1 MVAKRFSS
9 RSFSVVNI
17 RLVVFCTITNLA
29 KIRILPHI
37 CIMHISNRELFLQH
51 QAQTTRFPLLL
62 VFERAEGIYL
72 YDKNNKPFIDLISG
86 ISVSSLGHGNAN
98 VNQALKNQIDKY
110 MHLMVYGEYVQ
121 APQVQLAQKLTSL
134 LPDSLNSVYFVN
146 SGAEATDGALKLA
159 KRLTKRSEIIAFKH
173 AYHGSTHAALSL
185 NSEEEYKNAFR
196 PLLPD
201 VRFLKNGNLAELDNI
216 THKTA
221 CVIIEVVRGEAGY
234 LPTDETF
241 LKALR
246 EKCNAHCV
254 LLIFDEIQTGM
265 GRTGKM
271 FAFEHSGV
279 VPDILLLGK
288 ALGAGMPM
296 GAFVASH
303 NMMMTLAENPILGHI
318 TTFGGHP
325 VICAGAIAGIEEL
338 TKHSW
343 ISEVAE
349 KEQLFRSLLVHP
361 AIKKINGKGL
371 MLALELESFDF
382 NKKVIDGCIADG
394 LITDWFLFATNCM
407 RLSPPLIITPEQIKQ
422 ACQIIVNN
430 LNKFYH

>member
-1 MVAKRFSS
+1 
-9 RSFSVVNI
+9 
-17 RLVVFCTITNLA
+17 
-29 KIRILPHI
+29 
-37 CIMHISNRELFLQH
+37 MHISNRELFLQH

-62 VFERAEGIYL
+62 EFERANGIYL
-72 YDKNNKPFIDLISG
+72 YDKNNKPYIDLISG
-86 ISVSSLGHGNAN
+86 ISVSTLGHGNPK
-98 VNQALKNQIDKY
+98 VIQAIKSQVDKY

-121 APQVQLAQKLTSL
+121 SPQVQLAQKLTSL
-134 LPDSLNSVYFVN
+134 LPLKLNTVYFVN

-159 KRLTKRSEIIAFKH
+159 KRVTKRSQIIAFKH

-201 VRFLKNGNLAELDNI
+201 VHFLNNGNFDELDQI
-216 THKTA
+216 TSKTS
-221 CVIIEVVRGEAGY
+221 CVIIEIVRGEAGY

-246 EKCNAHCV
+246 KKCDEHCV
-254 LLIFDEIQTGM
+254 LLIFDEIQTGI
-265 GRTGKM
+265 GRTGKL

-279 VPDILLLGK
+279 IPDILLLGK

-325 VICAGAIAGIEEL
+325 VCCAAALAGLEEITQSTYIEE
-338 TKHSW
+338 
-343 ISEVAE
+343 VAQKE
-349 KEQLFRSLLVHP
+349 KLFRELLVHP

-371 MLALELESFDF
+371 MLALELESFEF

-394 LITDWFLFATNCM
+394 LITDWFLFASNSM
-407 RLSPPLIITPEQIKQ
+407 RIAPPLIITNDEIKA
-422 ACQIIVNN
+422 ACKIIIQN
-430 LNKFYH
+430 LD

>member
-1 MVAKRFSS
+1 
-9 RSFSVVNI
+9 
-17 RLVVFCTITNLA
+17 
-29 KIRILPHI
+29 
-37 CIMHISNRELFLQH
+37 MHISNRELFLQH

-62 VFERAEGIYL
+62 EFERAEGIYL

-86 ISVSSLGHGNAN
+86 ISVSSLGHGNKQ

-121 APQVQLAQKLTSL
+121 APQVQLAQKLSSL
-134 LPDSLNSVYFVN
+134 LPATLNSVYFVN

-159 KRLTKRSEIIAFKH
+159 KRVTKRTQIIAFKH

-201 VRFLKNGNLAELDNI
+201 VFFLNNGNFDELSNI
-216 THKTA
+216 THQTA

-234 LPTDETF
+234 LPTDENF

-246 EKCNAHCV
+246 AKCDEHCV

-271 FAFEHSGV
+271 FAFEHSGI

-288 ALGAGMPM
+288 AIGAGMPM
-296 GAFVASH
+296 GAFVSSN

-325 VICAGAIAGIEEL
+325 VICAGALAGIHEL
-338 TKHSW
+338 TSNTW
-343 ISEVAE
+343 IDDVKE
-349 KEQLFRSLLVHP
+349 KEALFRSLLVHP
-361 AIKKINGKGL
+361 AIKNVNGKGL
-371 MLALELESFDF
+371 MLSLELENFET
-382 NKKVIDGCIADG
+382 NKKVIDGCIEDG
-394 LITDWFLFATNCM
+394 LITDWFMFASNHM
-407 RLSPPLIITPEQIKQ
+407 RIAPPLIITNNEIKL
-422 ACQIIVNN
+422 ACNIILKN
-430 LNKFYH
+430 LHKFC